1 MQQQCIQLADALK
14 VDFPWQKQRLTFLA
28 MALLSI
34 ISARTVNL
42 ARLATVFA
50 SGVLPESNYK
60 RLQRFFR
67 GFEVSQE
74 QILRFIVRHLPQG
87 NGSWVLLMDRT
98 NWKLGRCS
106 INLLVVAVARDHV
119 ALPIYW
125 TCLTQAGASNTD
137 QRIAAIDAL
146 LKVID
151 PRKIAYLL
159 ADREFIGEDWFAYL
173 IKKKIDFSIRVR
185 ENLTVTG
192 ANARTM
198 LLSRLFA
205 SLSKGASTTL
215 RHARTI
221 CGCRLYLAARR
232 NEKGE
237 LLIVV
242 APRYAHHAIQ
252 QYRQR
257 WQIETLFGCLKTR
270 GFNLED
276 THMTKPERLE
286 KLFALLTIA
295 AAWALAVGEWVDEQE
310 KPAVKSHGRRAVSS
324 FRRGLDW
331 IISTLFN
338 FHRRGDEF
346 RHVLSLL
353 SCT

>member
-1 MQQQCIQLADALK
+1 MQEQSIQLSDALK
-14 VDFPWQKQRLTFLA
+14 ADFPWQQQRLRFLA
-28 MALLSI
+28 MALLAI
-34 ISARTVNL
+34 ISTRTVNL
-42 ARLATVFA
+42 ARLASVFA
-50 SGVLPESNYK
+50 SGALPESSYK

-67 GFEVSQE
+67 GFSISQE
-74 QILRFIVRHLPQG
+74 QILRFVTRHLPKG
-87 NGSWVLLMDRT
+87 DGSWVLLMDRT

-125 TCLTQAGASNTD
+125 TCLPQAGASNTQ
-137 QRIAAIDAL
+137 QRIAAIDAV
-146 LKVID
+146 LKLID
-151 PRKIAYLL
+151 RCRIAYLL
-159 ADREFIGEDWFAYL
+159 ADREFIGEEWFKYL
-173 IKKKIDFSIRVR
+173 IKQKIDFSIRVR
-185 ENLTVTG
+185 ENLMVTG
-192 ANARTM
+192 ANARQM
-198 LLSRLFA
+198 LLKRLFE
-205 SLSKGASTTL
+205 SLANGASTTL
-215 RHARTI
+215 RHARTV

-237 LLIVV
+237 LLVVV

-270 GFNLED
+270 GFDLEA
-276 THMTKPERLE
+276 THMTKAERLE

-295 AAWALAVGEWVDEQE
+295 VVWALETGLWIDENE
-310 KPAVKSHGRRAVSS
+310 PAKLKSHGRRAVSS

-331 IISTLFN
+331 IISILCN
-338 FHRRGDEF
+338 FQRRADDF

>member
-1 MQQQCIQLADALK
+1 
-14 VDFPWQKQRLTFLA
+14 
-28 MALLSI
+28 MALIAI
-34 ISARTVNL
+34 ISTQTTNL
-42 ARLATVFA
+42 ARLAAVFA
-50 SGVLPESNYK
+50 SGVLPESSYK

-74 QILRFIVRHLPQG
+74 QILRFVTRHLPTG
-87 NGSWVLLMDRT
+87 DGSWVLLIDRT

-106 INLLVVAVARDHV
+106 INLLVIAVARDHV

-125 TCLTQAGASNTD
+125 TCLPQAGASNTR
-137 QRIAAIDAL
+137 QRIAAIDAV

-151 PRKIAYLL
+151 RRRIAYLL
-159 ADREFIGEDWFAYL
+159 ADREFIGEDWFRYL
-173 IKKKIDFSIRVR
+173 IKQKIDFSIRVR
-185 ENLTVTG
+185 ENLMATG
-192 ANARTM
+192 ANARQM
-198 LLSRLFA
+198 LLKRLFE
-205 SLSKGASTTL
+205 SLANGASTTL
-215 RHARTI
+215 RHARTV

-237 LLIVV
+237 LLVVV

-270 GFNLED
+270 GFDLEA
-276 THMTKPERLE
+276 THLTKAERVE

-295 AAWALAVGEWVDEQE
+295 VVWALQTGLWIDEQE
-310 KPAVKSHGRRAVSS
+310 TVKLKSHARRAVSS
-324 FRRGLDW
+324 FRSGLNW
-331 IISTLFN
+331 IISILCN
-338 FHRRGDEF
+338 FQQRVDDF

>member
-1 MQQQCIQLADALK
+1 M
-14 VDFPWQKQRLTFLA
+14 
-28 MALLSI
+28 
-34 ISARTVNL
+34 
-42 ARLATVFA
+42 
-50 SGVLPESNYK
+50 
-60 RLQRFFR
+60 
-67 GFEVSQE
+67 
-74 QILRFIVRHLPQG
+74 
-87 NGSWVLLMDRT
+87 
-98 NWKLGRCS
+98 
-106 INLLVVAVARDHV
+106 
-119 ALPIYW
+119 
-125 TCLTQAGASNTD
+125 
-137 QRIAAIDAL
+137 
-146 LKVID
+146 ID

-232 NEKGE
+232 NERGE

-270 GFNLED
+270 GLNLED

-295 AAWALAVGEWVDEQE
+295 AAWALAVGEWIDEQE
-310 KPAVKSHGRRAVSS
+310 NPAVKSHGRRAVSS

-346 RHVLSLL
+346 RHALSLL